1 MPHAP
6 SEKKQALLKDR
17 CIPKIK
23 RDIQL
28 DLAVRGRRDAWEGDM
43 FSRLSDP
50 SAPTAPLPKA
60 ARRSSRER
68 GESTVYLLLCSLL
81 TQEKELF

>member
-17 CIPKIK
+17 RIPKIK

-60 ARRSSRER
+60 ARSSRER